1 MGIIKKI
8 LIVILL
14 FSVCF
19 ISAQTTGDTL
29 IVKGTMYIRHIVNP
43 NESYNTIS
51 RKYNVSIQE
60 LKLHN
65 KNSKIFYK
73 QSLLIPIKSTL
84 AERLL
89 FKNKRTN
96 SSVFFNP
103 KKGKGYKNFG
113 KNDTLNIAVLLP
125 FYTTK
130 NYSLLSFLSKSQQ
143 AKEDIY
149 KNSYMALNYLEGL
162 IIATDSLS
170 KTGMKINLFVYDTL
184 GVYHSFFA
192 IYP

>member
-29 IVKGTMYIRHIVNP
+29 IVKGTMNIRHIVNP

-73 QSLLIPIKSTL
+73 QSLLIPI
-84 AERLL
+84 
-89 FKNKRTN
+89 
-96 SSVFFNP
+96 NP
-103 KKGKGYKNFG
+103 Y
-113 KNDTLNIAVLLP
+113 
-125 FYTTK
+125 
-130 NYSLLSFLSKSQQ
+130 
-143 AKEDIY
+143 
-149 KNSYMALNYLEGL
+149 
-162 IIATDSLS
+162 
-170 KTGMKINLFVYDTL
+170 
-184 GVYHSFFA
+184 
-192 IYP
+192 

>member
-8 LIVILL
+8 LLVILL

-29 IVKGTMYIRHIVNP
+29 IVKGTSYIRHIVKP

-65 KNSKIFYK
+65 KNSKLFYN
-73 QSLLIPIKSTL
+73 QSLLIPIKLTL

-96 SSVFFNP
+96 RSVFLNS
-103 KKGKGYKNFG
+103 KKGKEYKKFS

-130 NYSLLSFLSKSQQ
+130 NQGQ
-143 AKEDIY
+143 GI
-149 KNSYMALNYLEGL
+149 GL
-162 IIATDSLS
+162 SLS
-170 KTGMKINLFVYDTL
+170 KNIIEQHGGRLTLVNNIDKHGATAKIYLSQNNTEKT
-184 GVYHSFFA
+184 S
-192 IYP
+192 